1 MTPPKSRNKTAS
13 RTSAAVER
21 RPITNNRLL
30 KAMSGS
36 DLALLSPHLTQLSL
50 PVRTNLEQ
58 PGIPFRTAYFIDHG
72 IASVVAI
79 SDRNTQIEV
88 GLIGCEG
95 VSGLAVIMGSDRSPN
110 HTYMQIGGG
119 GFSISTDN
127 LMAAIKQSPTLGSFL
142 LRYAQAFGIQT
153 VHTAVANAKANIEP
167 RLARWILM
175 AYDRVPDNSISLT
188 HEFLSLMLGVRRP
201 GVTESLQALAKRGLI
216 HSPKNGL
223 IVLVDRDGL
232 RKVAGQYY
240 GVPERE
246 YKRLM
251 R

>member
-1 MTPPKSRNKTAS
+1 MKSQRERARVGS
-13 RTSAAVER
+13 RKSVAPDP
-21 RPITNNRLL
+21 RPVTNNRLL
-30 KAMSGS
+30 KAMSDS
-36 DLALLSPHLTQLSL
+36 DLALLTPHLLQLSL
-50 PVRTNLEQ
+50 PVRTDLER
-58 PGIPFRTAYFIDHG
+58 PNIPFRTAYFIDHG

-110 HTYMQIGGG
+110 HTYMQIGGS
-119 GFSISTDN
+119 GFSIATDDLN
-127 LMAAIKQSPTLGSFL
+127 AAIDQSPTLRMLL

-153 VHTAVANAKANIEP
+153 THAAVANAKANVES

-175 AYDRVPDNSISLT
+175 AYDRVPASSISLT
-188 HEFLSLMLGVRRP
+188 HEFLALMLGVRRP
-201 GVTESLQALAKRGLI
+201 GVTESLRALTKRGLI
-216 HSPKNGL
+216 ESPKNGL

-232 RKVAGQYY
+232 RKVAGPFY
-240 GVPERE
+240 GIPERE
-246 YKRLM
+246 YKRLI